1 MCLIERLPAKSINFT
16 LAACCGPNGITY
28 FGGETTFE
36 PIKKKTRR
44 GGKRHN
50 KNKTSVATPVA
61 APKKAPVLAFIALE
75 ADMGLPARDSSSER
89 EPCRITSEQLTKREA
104 RNTTTITLSQGTGV
118 DVGSDY
124 HPCCRYTTAKVI
136 RKIHHRSHGVHGKKK
151 AGNKK
156 AFLADKHFGL
166 RHLAATQFGLQ

>member
-1 MCLIERLPAKSINFT
+1 MCLIERLPAKTINFP

-28 FGGETTFE
+28 FGGETVFE
-36 PIKKKTRR
+36 PIKKKSRR
-44 GGKRHN
+44 AGKRHN
-50 KNKTSVATPVA
+50 RKPATVTA
-61 APKKAPVLAFIALE
+61 MPKKAPKLAFVALE

-166 RHLAATQFGLQ
+166 RQLAATQFGLQ